1 MEPSPWREL
10 LVVQVGDSI
19 ACSFA
24 AKLMV
29 DLGCECVLVELPA
42 PSGRLNR
49 QGTVDDDID
58 PGLSASFTYLNWSKK
73 SVTCDYARPEGID
86 LLRKICA
93 SADVLIRQEFDEELE
108 EYWEGQAHA
117 LPSSLIEL
125 KISAFGEGPYAGY
138 RADGTAILSLMG
150 LTYTDGD
157 PDREPLAVRPD
168 LCEYFVGLDA
178 FDSILAALYPRT
190 RTGEGCRIELSM
202 LDSALKLD
210 EYNLIFPQ
218 SMGLARKR
226 YYSRGIQGVGPEV
239 LECQDG
245 YVVGGINRLGS
256 DLALLIERPD
266 LIDDPLFID
275 PEYRMHHWDE
285 LNRLIEDWMRTH
297 SREEASTRAQE
308 LRIPIAPLFR
318 VAELLE
324 NEHVRDRGSV
334 RWVADGTGTKIP
346 LVGPLFRLGSYVPRS
361 EPAPRPGEHT
371 REWFEPL
378 IGGQVLDE
386 ARRGGI
392 V

>member
-1 MEPSPWREL
+1 MEPSPWHEL

-42 PSGRLNR
+42 SSGGLRS
-49 QGTVDDDID
+49 QGTADDGADL
-58 PGLSASFTYLNWSKK
+58 GLSPVFTYLNWSKK
-73 SVTCDYARPEGID
+73 SVTCDYARRGGLD
-86 LLRKICA
+86 LLHKICE
-93 SADVLIRQEFDEELE
+93 SADVLIRQEFDDELE
-108 EYWEGQAHA
+108 DYWQEQARA
-117 LPSSLIEL
+117 LPSSMIEL
-125 KISAFGEGPYAGY
+125 KLSPFGDGPYSDY
-138 RADGTAILSLMG
+138 RADGSAILSLMG

-157 PDREPLAVRPD
+157 PDREPLAIHPD

-178 FDSILAALYPRT
+178 FGSILAALYPRA

-218 SMGLARKR
+218 AMGIARKR
-226 YYSRGIQGVGPEV
+226 FYSRGIRAHVPEMY
-239 LECQDG
+239 ECQDG

-275 PEYRMHHWDE
+275 PEYRMQHWEE
-285 LNRLIEDWMRTH
+285 LNRLLQDWMRTRT
-297 SREEASTRAQE
+297 REEAVSRAQQ
-308 LRIPIAPLFR
+308 LRIPMAPLLGI
-318 VAELLE
+318 AELLE
-324 NEHVRDRGSV
+324 NEHVRDRGAV
-334 RWVADGTGTKIP
+334 RWLADDTGTEIP
-346 LVGPLFRLGSYVPRS
+346 LVAPLFRLNSHCPRS
-361 EPAPRPGEHT
+361 EPAPPRGEHS
-371 REWFEPL
+371 REWLEPL
-378 IGGQVLDE
+378 LGQQALDV
-386 ARRGGI
+386 ARRDGI